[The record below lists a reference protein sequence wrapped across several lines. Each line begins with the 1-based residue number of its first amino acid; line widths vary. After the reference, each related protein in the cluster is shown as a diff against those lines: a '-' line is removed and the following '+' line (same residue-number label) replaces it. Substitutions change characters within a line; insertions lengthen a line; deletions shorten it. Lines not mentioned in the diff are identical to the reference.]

1 MSSCAVGEESPMEI
15 GTTCGLNWATWN
27 FNSLHRQEIQKAMG
41 CQQSQMKLQFLRR
54 LDSNRGQ
61 TRFRTCPAQLTALT
75 SLDFLWNITR
85 ARTNTWTHPFNKP
98 KVFFSTNTP
107 IFPQRK
113 SAFALE
119 YQSLH
124 SYAWLTLAKST
135 KVAVIGLIGFLTNH

>member
-1 MSSCAVGEESPMEI
+1 
-15 GTTCGLNWATWN
+15 
-27 FNSLHRQEIQKAMG
+27 MG

-61 TRFRTCPAQLTALT
+61 TRFRTCPAQLTAST
-75 SLDFLWNITR
+75 SLDFSMEYHGNITR

-113 SAFALE
+113 NAFALE
-119 YQSLH
+119 YQSLRP
-124 SYAWLTLAKST
+124 YA
-135 KVAVIGLIGFLTNH
+135 